1 MQKIIVEKPYVFVPP
16 HTGWFW
22 PPIIQRLVPRY
33 LEKNYG
39 IVSVEHRGTE
49 RLKASIDAG
58 HGVLITPNHCRP
70 CDAFVVGSLTS
81 KVGRPFHTVASWHLF
96 NESPWQTWFLRR
108 CGALS
113 IYREGMDKAAV
124 NASVEILEQ
133 ARRPLVI
140 FPEGILTRT
149 NDLLGGLME
158 GTSLIARTAAKRR
171 AKADG
176 AEAGE
181 GKGDAAAKAGRKV
194 VVHPVA
200 MRYFFQGDLVQAIE
214 PVLTE
219 IESRLS
225 WRPRKGETLFERI
238 YRIGEALL
246 SLKEVE
252 YFGRPRVGSIAERQ
266 VALIDRLLMPLEQEW
281 LNGTR
286 EPHTAARVKR
296 LRQAILPD
304 LVKGEIND
312 AERDRRWKQLG
323 DLYLAQQI
331 ANYPTDYVRANALPE
346 RFLETVERFEEDL
359 TDRVRIHRPM
369 RAVVQVGEAIE
380 VPAGRER
387 GAAASGGGGGD
398 PLMKQIEEQ
407 IRLMLAKLAEESGP
421 AVEIGANAAR

>member
-1 MQKIIVEKPYVFVPP
+1 MQKIIVEMPYVFVPP
-16 HTGWFW
+16 HTGSLW
-22 PPIIQRLVPRY
+22 PPIIQWFLPRF
-33 LEKNYG
+33 LEKQFG
-39 IVSVEHRGTE
+39 VVSIEHRGAE
-49 RLKASIDAG
+49 KLKASIAAG

-70 CDAFVVGSLTS
+70 CDAFVVGSLTT

-171 AKADG
+171 AKGGD
-176 AEAGE
+176 AGE
-181 GKGDAAAKAGRKV
+181 EGAGAPGGGNRKV

-200 MRYFFQGDLVQAIE
+200 MRYFFGGDLSQAIE

-225 WRPRKGETLFERI
+225 WRPRRGETHYERI

-266 VALIDRLLMPLEQEW
+266 VALIDRLLTPLEQEW
-281 LNGTR
+281 LNGVR

-304 LVKGEIND
+304 MVKGEID
-312 AERDRRWKQLG
+312 DKERDRRWKQLG
-323 DLYLAQQI
+323 DVYLAQQI
-331 ANYPTDYVRANALPE
+331 ANYPADYVRANALPE

-359 TDRVRIHRPM
+359 TDRVRTHRPL

-387 GAAASGGGGGD
+387 GAAAGASGGGD

-421 AVEIGANAAR
+421 AVDLGTKPG